1 MYNVSEIE
9 IYANWI
15 LDDIKTAR
23 KNHKKINMKRL
34 KSFGKNIMD
43 WAEQEMCFEHNKI
56 PICGVSQF

>member
-9 IYANWI
+9 IYANCI
-15 LDDIKTAR
+15 LDEINSAR

-34 KSFGKNIMD
+34 KSFGERIMD
-43 WAEQEMCFEHNKI
+43 WAEQEMCFENNKI

>member
-15 LDDIKTAR
+15 LDEINTAR

-34 KSFGKNIMD
+34 KAFGENIAD
-43 WAEQEMCFEHNKI
+43 WAKQEINLKDKKI